1 MNLYNIGFGQKI
13 TTDVDSTAVDR
24 GFTAHITL
32 KTPSEQNITAVL
44 SSTALKSDP
53 QDIIQNITSPDVA
66 RNIRIKGNAA
76 EITGDVVI
84 TGTNIAD
91 EVITE
96 TITLNGT
103 KEVQGNKAFKT
114 ITKINL
120 PPETHEGTD
129 SVSIGTANKLGLPY
143 LLELNTVLSAYRNK
157 ILEDKAPTVAVSK
170 ANIENNTV
178 LLNSALNGSQIDI
191 FLIV

>member
-13 TTDVDSTAVDR
+13 TTDVDSIAVDR

-32 KTPSEQNITAVL
+32 KSPSEQNITAVL
-44 SSTALKSDP
+44 PSTALASES
-53 QDIIQNITSPDVA
+53 QEITGNITNPDLA

-76 EITGDVVI
+76 EISGDVII

-114 ITKINL
+114 VSKINL
-120 PPETHEGTD
+120 PPEIHEGTD
-129 SVSIGTANKLGLPY
+129 SVSVGTANKLGLPY
-143 LLELNTVLSAYRNK
+143 LLELNTILSVYRNK
-157 ILEDKAPTVAVSK
+157 ILEDKVPTVAVSSE
-170 ANIENNTV
+170 NIENNTV
-178 LLNSALNGSQIDI
+178 LLNSALNGSQIDM